1 VHIMTCREFKHSA
14 ASLTLWEVSQVQS
27 GSRSHSEDE
36 RIVNHADSCES
47 CATWLRKQRSLA
59 ASMRTLQA
67 QTVGLE
73 AGPGVEQALLAAFR
87 RNAATSFA
95 RAGVAPRFD
104 AGRPHAAS
112 GFPPIA
118 MRLSRFFE
126 IGAYTA
132 VAAAIIV
139 GVFLGMQILPHSRTT
154 PSQTA
159 SSPASLTPAAAKP
172 VGTEQAE
179 LTNTL
184 VSSGGR
190 QSPPLQGLARPK
202 HAPVRD
208 KTNATAQSGI
218 AVASQTSMDDDGYV
232 ALMFC
237 DPLSCSSDAQ
247 VVRMELPAGRDAQ
260 PQIADVVVGYD
271 GLVRAVRIVN

>member
-1 VHIMTCREFKHSA
+1 
-14 ASLTLWEVSQVQS
+14 LWEVSQVQS
-27 GSRSHSEDE
+27 GSRSLSGPEDE
-36 RIVNHADSCES
+36 RIVNHGNSCES

-73 AGPGVEQALLAAFR
+73 AGPAVEQALLAAFR
-87 RNAATSFA
+87 RTAATNSAFA
-95 RAGVAPRFD
+95 RAGVAPRFEAD
-104 AGRPHAAS
+104 QSNAVS

-126 IGAYTA
+126 IGAYAA

-159 SSPASLTPAAAKP
+159 SAPASLTPAASKP
-172 VGTEQAE
+172 VGAEQGE

-184 VSSGGR
+184 VSSGR
-190 QSPPLQGLARPK
+190 QPSLLHGLVRQKHSPITGKKDAAVQPGVAE
-202 HAPVRD
+202 VS
-208 KTNATAQSGI
+208 QSG
-218 AVASQTSMDDDGYV
+218 MDDDGYV

-247 VVRMELPAGRDAQ
+247 VVRMELPAGQDAQ

>member
-1 VHIMTCREFKHSA
+1 MTCREFKHSA
-14 ASLTLWEVSQVQS
+14 ASLTLWEVSQIQS
-27 GSRSHSEDE
+27 GSRSLSGSEDE
-36 RIVNHADSCES
+36 RIVNHANSCES

-59 ASMRTLQA
+59 TSMRTLQQ

-73 AGPGVEQALLAAFR
+73 AGPGVERALLAAFR
-87 RNAATSFA
+87 RTAATNSAFA
-95 RAGVAPRFD
+95 RVGVAPRFE
-104 AGRPHAAS
+104 AGQSNAAS

-126 IGAYTA
+126 IGAYAA

-139 GVFLGMQILPHSRTT
+139 GVFLGMQILPHSRTSR
-154 PSQTA
+154 PQTTSA
-159 SSPASLTPAAAKP
+159 PASLPPAASKA
-172 VGTEQAE
+172 VGAEQGE

-184 VSSGGR
+184 VSSGR
-190 QSPPLQGLARPK
+190 QSSPLQGLARPK
-202 HAPVRD
+202 HVPVTGKRGGV
-208 KTNATAQSGI
+208 AQPG
-218 AVASQTSMDDDGYV
+218 VAQDSLAGTDDDGYV

-247 VVRMELPAGRDAQ
+247 VVRMELPAGQDAQ

>member
-1 VHIMTCREFKHSA
+1 MTCREFKHSA

-27 GSRSHSEDE
+27 GSRSGSEDE
-36 RIVNHADSCES
+36 RIVNHANSCES

-67 QTVGLE
+67 QTVGVE
-73 AGPGVEQALLAAFR
+73 AGPGVEQVLLAAFR
-87 RNAATSFA
+87 QNAAISFA
-95 RAGVAPRFD
+95 HAGVASRFEIE
-104 AGRPHAAS
+104 RPKAAS

-126 IGAYTA
+126 IGAYAA

-154 PSQTA
+154 PSQTVSA
-159 SSPASLTPAAAKP
+159 PASLTPTASKP
-172 VGTEQAE
+172 VGAEQSE
-179 LTNTL
+179 LSKTL
-184 VSSGGR
+184 LSSDVR
-190 QSPPLQGLARPK
+190 QSSPLQGLARPK
-202 HAPVRD
+202 HAPVAGERGVSAQPGVAEESPA
-208 KTNATAQSGI
+208 AT
-218 AVASQTSMDDDGYV
+218 DDDGYV

-247 VVRMELPAGRDAQ
+247 VVRMELPAGQDAQ